1 MADEADLAHEVEQ
14 QAITSAINALQKQKP
29 QLHPIGVC
37 HYCDAVV
44 GEKQLFCDH
53 DCADDWEKIQQQQRR
68 LGR

>member
-1 MADEADLAHEVEQ
+1 MDEADLASISEDQHRM
-14 QAITSAINALQKQKP
+14 SSLNAQSKHKP

-44 GEKQLFCDH
+44 GEKQLFCDV
-53 DCADDWEKIQQQQRR
+53 DCSTDWEHMEKQKRQ